1 MKKEVLSKAA
11 KELDK
16 LLFETS
22 QIKLNQKPEELQKDF
37 EEASKELQSDD
48 EVSDETLEALT
59 EIWKDREGEL
69 TVKVCDVFRALGIL
83 PAVEENKQEE
93 EAQIVPED
101 TLVQEINDAE
111 RIKDLKDIAKS
122 NDEFKAI
129 RGTLNSF
136 KEMDDLRGE
145 MLAILDGPA
154 EEVPEVKAE
163 AEKEVVPAYVKKGN
177 EKKAEPK
184 ATMKIVPKD
193 KPEKKAEKPKTE
205 KQSGIT
211 RQDAVFMAIRK
222 VCKKAVSI
230 NDIAEE
236 ANSVYME
243 NNPESKGISKL
254 QNMSNVV
261 RHSVLALVA
270 FEILNEKNGKYSL

>member
-154 EEVPEVKAE
+154 EEAPEVKAE
-163 AEKEVVPAYVKKGN
+163 AEKEKAAEPAYVKKGN
-177 EKKAEPK
+177 EKKGEPK

-193 KPEKKAEKPKTE
+193 KPEKKA
-205 KQSGIT
+205 GIKST
-211 RQDAVFMAIRK
+211 MNRSESVMQTIRK
-222 VCKKAVSI
+222 LCKKGATMQEIMDESDKVFVEAGGKSNPTATNVNRYSI
-230 NDIAEE
+230 
-236 ANSVYME
+236 
-243 NNPESKGISKL
+243 
-254 QNMSNVV
+254 Q
-261 RHSVLALVA
+261 ALVA
-270 FEILNEKNGKYSL
+270 FDVLSLNAGKYKLNK